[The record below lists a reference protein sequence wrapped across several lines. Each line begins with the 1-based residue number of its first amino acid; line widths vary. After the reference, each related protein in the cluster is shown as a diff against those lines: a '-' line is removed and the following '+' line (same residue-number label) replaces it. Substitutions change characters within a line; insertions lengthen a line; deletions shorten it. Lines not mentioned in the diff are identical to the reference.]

1 MLRTVFATAAL
12 TFAATAA
19 LAADKPLNQTVDL
32 KQIPAGDYVLDKS
45 HAALLASVNHLGF
58 SEYYIRF
65 TDFDAKLNLGE
76 DKLEDSRVEVTIE
89 MDDAEAHND
98 KMEDHFEEEK
108 YFNPAVYPTASFKS
122 TKLEMVDAET
132 GKLTGD
138 LTFRGITKPVTLDIT
153 FRGGA
158 VGPFSNVYTLGFAA
172 KGTFNRSE
180 FGLTEL
186 VPMVSD
192 RTTIVFDGEFNKVG
206 EVVE

>member
-1 MLRTVFATAAL
+1 
-12 TFAATAA
+12 
-19 LAADKPLNQTVDL
+19 
-32 KQIPAGDYVLDKS
+32 KS

-65 TDFDAKLNLGE
+65 TEFDAKLNLGE

-98 KMEDHFEEEK
+98 KMEDHFEEAK
-108 YFNPAVYPTASFKS
+108 YFNPDVYPTATFKS
-122 TKLEMVDAET
+122 TKLEMVDAES

-138 LTFRGITKPVTLDIT
+138 LTFRGVTKPVVLDIT

-158 VGPFSNVYTLGFAA
+158 VGPFSNIYTLGFAA
-172 KGTFNRSE
+172 KGSFNRSE

-192 RTTIVFDGEFNKVG
+192 RTTIVFDGEFNKV
-206 EVVE
+206 

>member
-1 MLRTVFATAAL
+1 MMRTLMATAAIVI
-12 TFAATAA
+12 AAGSAF
-19 LAADKPLNQTVDL
+19 AADKPLNQTVDL
-32 KQIPAGDYVLDKS
+32 KEIPAGAYTLDKS
-45 HAALLASVNHLGF
+45 HSALLASVNHLGF

-76 DKLEDSRVEVTIE
+76 DKLEDSSVEVTIE
-89 MDDAEAHND
+89 MDEAEAHND
-98 KMEDHFEEEK
+98 KMEDHFAEEK
-108 YFNPAVYPTASFKS
+108 YFNPAVYPTATFKS
-122 TKLEMVDAET
+122 TKLEMSDAET

-138 LTFRGITKPVTLDIT
+138 LTFRGITKPVVLDVT

-158 VGPFSNVYTLGFAA
+158 LGPFNNKYTIGFAA
-172 KGTFNRSE
+172 KGSFSRSE

-192 RTTIVFDGEFNKVG
+192 RVQLTFDAEFNKVG